1 MALAATGT
9 KLGYKA
15 TEGAS
20 TFTDIDEL
28 LEVPEFGGT
37 PEKID
42 VTTLKDTVKKSV
54 PGVID
59 YGDLAF
65 RFIYDKAVYQAISTL
80 TGPIPWQLTL
90 PDGVKF
96 DFTAIP
102 SARMAGVA
110 VNGALTFAISMDM
123 QSEIVPTFPT

>member
-28 LEVPEFGGT
+28 LEVPEFGGSA
-37 PEKID
+37 EKID
-42 VTTLKDTVKKSV
+42 VSKLNDTVKKTI

-65 RFIYDKAVYQAISTL
+65 RFIYDKTVYQALSTL

-102 SARMAGVA
+102 YARMSGVT
-110 VNGALTFAISMDM
+110 VNSALTFTVSMDM